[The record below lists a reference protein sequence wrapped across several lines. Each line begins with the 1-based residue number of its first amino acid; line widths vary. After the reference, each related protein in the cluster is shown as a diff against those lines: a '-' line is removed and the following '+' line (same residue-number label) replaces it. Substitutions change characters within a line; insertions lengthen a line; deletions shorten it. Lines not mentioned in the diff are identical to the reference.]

1 MKKFFILIIISCL
14 FYSCSPLF
22 NGIYG
27 LKKQKTLS
35 QNQIQHTARKYSI
48 PVESSF
54 VLDTTF
60 FTYLGQF
67 DSLIYQ
73 NSRNNHAQ
81 PLQVLYF
88 DSLNQ
93 LVSYQVNCYA
103 GGFPNLKW
111 NRNNAFENFPPSQQA
126 PIDSLI
132 SFEKQLYFIKSL
144 NGTNEK
150 LILNDSSLTV
160 FVYWNRFMGRQS
172 KRLIKLVQKNA
183 ALAKDNNLQ
192 VIYINN
198 DNIYSN
204 KLK

>member
-54 VLDTTF
+54 VFDTTF

>member
-172 KRLIKLVQKNA
+172 KRLIKLVQKNV
-183 ALAKDNNLQ
+183 ALAKDNNLK

>member
-1 MKKFFILIIISCL
+1 MKHLAFITFLYFSC
-14 FYSCSPLF
+14 YSCSSVF

-35 QNQIQHTARKYSI
+35 QNQITKTARKYEI
-48 PVESSF
+48 PTESSF

-67 DSLIYQ
+67 DSLMFF

-88 DSLNQ
+88 DSLNN
-93 LVSYQVNCYA
+93 LVSYLVNCYA
-103 GGFPNLKW
+103 GGFPNLNW
-111 NRNNAFENFPPSQQA
+111 NRNNAFEIFPPSQQA
-126 PIDSLI
+126 PIDSLL
-132 SFEKQLYFIKSL
+132 SFQKQLDFIHNL
-144 NGTNEK
+144 NGSNEK
-150 LILNDSSLTV
+150 LVLNDSNFTV

-172 KRLIKLVQKNA
+172 KRLIKLVKKNV
-183 ALAKDNNLQ
+183 ALAKYNNVR

-204 KLK
+204 KL